1 MDPGTGSGVHLR
13 PADGITETSTKRKA
27 ETMAYATINDLGIRL
42 GADYEGLY
50 GTGGGTAAQADL
62 DAAAAEIDA
71 SAGCRYETPVTSE
84 QAAALLRDWNLTLCE
99 ERARG
104 RCAGDILPEKLK
116 LRVAQV
122 RDSLRK
128 TATGEMILPGAAE
141 NGRGLGFSTTAGDEP
156 VFSRETL
163 RGF

>member
-1 MDPGTGSGVHLR
+1 
-13 PADGITETSTKRKA
+13 
-27 ETMAYATINDLGIRL
+27 MAYATINDLEVRL
-42 GADYEGLY
+42 GADYQGLY
-50 GTGGGTAAQADL
+50 GTGGTTAAQADL
-62 DAAAAEIDA
+62 DASAAEIDA
-71 SAGCRYETPVTSE
+71 FAGCRYETPVASE

-128 TATGEMILPGAAE
+128 TASGEMILPGAAE
-141 NGRGLGFSTTAGDEP
+141 NGRGLGFSATAGDEP

-163 RGF
+163 RGY